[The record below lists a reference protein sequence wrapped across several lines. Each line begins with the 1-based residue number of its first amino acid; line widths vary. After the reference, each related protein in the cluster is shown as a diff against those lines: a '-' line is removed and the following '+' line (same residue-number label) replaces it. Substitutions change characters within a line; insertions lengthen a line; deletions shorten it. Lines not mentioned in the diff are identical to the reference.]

1 MAVSLIFEWEIIYMA
16 EESFLSDEFRQI
28 LNRFEQMLK
37 ENKSFYFDVEEL
49 EDLAFYYSDHFQF
62 NKALQVIEHA
72 KSLFPHHLGLLIRE
86 GEIYTGMGQLH
97 KALIVLKKAESWEEE
112 KLDWLMA
119 ISVVYSQLHEHDK
132 AILYLEQAID
142 MADGDNYDDIS
153 LELALEYQNANKVD
167 RAISL
172 LKKVIMHRP
181 DSETLLYELA
191 YCYESTD
198 RMAEG
203 MTFFALLVDER
214 PFSFPAWYC
223 LGNLQQHL
231 EQFEDSI
238 ESYEFSIAIMPD
250 FAPALINKAQAQF
263 KSKQY
268 AAAIVTLESTFH
280 LEPPDATT
288 YCHLGECYEKLEE
301 VEKAQELYKKAI
313 QLDDRCADAYLGM
326 AVVMDFKEQ
335 HVEALAF
342 ARIAF
347 EFDPNND
354 EYALVYMRL
363 LSKLNLYEDAIE
375 IAESLVQQH
384 ATDEESWAGYA
395 DIHLRMHKFQEA
407 LKVIE
412 AGLIWIPGSK
422 MLSARKVVAL
432 YYNKQL
438 LQAEDWLDA
447 TYEASDEVEYE
458 ELAVLF
464 PLISQWTAYQNK
476 KQFFDK

>member
-1 MAVSLIFEWEIIYMA
+1 MA

-132 AILYLEQAID
+132 AILFLEQAID

>member
-1 MAVSLIFEWEIIYMA
+1 
-16 EESFLSDEFRQI
+16 
-28 LNRFEQMLK
+28 MLK

>member
-1 MAVSLIFEWEIIYMA
+1 MA

-37 ENKSFYFDVEEL
+37 ENKSFYFDLEEL

-62 NKALQVIEHA
+62 SKALQVIDHA

-97 KALIVLKKAESWEEE
+97 KALLILKKAESWEEE
-112 KLDWLMA
+112 KLDWFMA

-132 AILYLEQAID
+132 AIHYLEQAIE
-142 MADGDNYDDIS
+142 MSDGENYDDIA

-167 RAISL
+167 RAIAL

-181 DSETLLYELA
+181 ESETLLYELA

-203 MTFFALLVDER
+203 LTFFETLVDDR

-231 EQFEDSI
+231 EQFEASI
-238 ESYEFSIAIMPD
+238 ESYEFSTAIMPD

-263 KSKQY
+263 KNKQY
-268 AAAIVTLESTFH
+268 AEAIKTLESTFH

-288 YCHLGECYEKLEE
+288 FCHMGECYEKLEE
-301 VEKAQELYKKAI
+301 VEKAQELYQKAI

-363 LSKLNLYEDAIE
+363 LSKLNLFEDALE
-375 IAESLVQQH
+375 IGESLVQQH
-384 ATDEESWAGYA
+384 STDEESWAGYV
-395 DIHLRMHKFQEA
+395 DIHLRMEKFQEA
-407 LKVIE
+407 IMIIE
-412 AGLIWIPGSK
+412 AGLAAIPNSK
-422 MLSARKVVAL
+422 MLSARKVIAL

-438 LQAEDWLDA
+438 LQAEDWFNA
-447 TYEASDEVEYE
+447 TYTPSDENEYE
-458 ELAVLF
+458 ELIPLF
-464 PLISQWTAYQNK
+464 PLIAEWSVYQNK
-476 KQFFDK
+476 KQFFDN

>member
-1 MAVSLIFEWEIIYMA
+1 MA

>member
-1 MAVSLIFEWEIIYMA
+1 MA

-132 AILYLEQAID
+132 AILFLEQAID

-167 RAISL
+167 RAITL

-354 EYALVYMRL
+354 EYALVFMRL

-422 MLSARKVVAL
+422 MLSSRKVVAL